1 MSIERGEKGQF
12 APGKSGNPSG
22 RAKVPLEVKEALRA
36 ACPKAVSTL
45 IALLDDKKPIMR
57 LKAACEIL
65 DRAYGKPVQMQA
77 VTVDV
82 DEAHDMTAYIRRVI
96 MENGDDGGRNTLAS

>member
-1 MSIERGEKGQF
+1 MSIERDKKGYF
-12 APGKSGNPSG
+12 VAGKSANPGG
-22 RAKVPLEVKEALRA
+22 RAKVPPEVKEALRA